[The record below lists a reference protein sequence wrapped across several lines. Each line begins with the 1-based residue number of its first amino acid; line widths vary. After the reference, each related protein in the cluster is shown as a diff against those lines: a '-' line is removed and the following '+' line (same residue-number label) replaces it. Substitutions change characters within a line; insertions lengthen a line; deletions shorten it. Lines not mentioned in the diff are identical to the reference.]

1 MTKQGFYFN
10 MAACIG
16 CRTCQIACK
25 DKNDLAVGDTFRRLE
40 DYEVGEFPSATVYH
54 YSRTCNH
61 CENPACVQV
70 CPNSAMY
77 ISEEDGTVLHDDE
90 KCIGCQY
97 CVKACPYGV
106 PTYIE
111 SLQLTHKC
119 DGCLALRNAGESPAC
134 VASCPMRALEFG
146 PFDELKSRHPDAV
159 RDIAMLPSSSE
170 TEPCTLI
177 GPRPVAVDSAGSEIW
192 F

>member
-25 DKNDLAVGDTFRRLE
+25 DKNNLAIGDVFRRLE
-40 DYEVGEFPSATVYH
+40 DYEVGMFPNATVYH

-97 CVKACPYGV
+97 CVNACPYGV

-119 DGCLALRNAGESPAC
+119 DGCLALRNAGEEPAC
-134 VASCPMRALEFG
+134 VSACPMRALEFG
-146 PFDELKSRHPDAV
+146 DFEELKKKHPDAV
-159 RDIAMLPSSSE
+159 RDIAMLPDSST

-177 GPRPVAVDSAGSEIW
+177 DPRPLAKNDSGTQIW
-192 F
+192 V